1 MSMEGNGQLPHVVGG
16 HGFAWHAACSIKC
29 LMRSLLSSSVCRVE
43 DLRYAAEKYGRVRDV
58 YIPRDYYTG

>member
-1 MSMEGNGQLPHVVGG
+1 MQ
-16 HGFAWHAACSIKC
+16 
-29 LMRSLLSSSVCRVE
+29 RLLYLRNFITFVTPRLE